1 MSTERESQTQTAI
14 RLPDSL
20 LEELDEL
27 ADTLSRPGMRLTRT
41 DALRLA
47 IYSGVEQL
55 KKEKKR

>member
-1 MSTERESQTQTAI
+1 MGTEKESQTQTAI

-20 LEELDEL
+20 LEELDGL
-27 ADTLSRPGMRLTRT
+27 ADTLSQPGMRLTRT

-47 IYSGVEQL
+47 IYRGVEQL